1 MQTCDQCEKYND
13 KNFCAECGNKN
24 NNIQNKLANIFSS
37 IPRNTWYDIFG
48 ILLKIPTHILHKIL
62 DLLLSQ
68 RDADNNKVRRIGT
81 KKEKKLKLKRIKNY
95 I

>member
-1 MQTCDQCEKYND
+1 MQSCDQCEKYLD
-13 KNFCAECGNKN
+13 KNFCAHCGNKN
-24 NNIQNKLANIFSS
+24 DNIQNKLANIFSS